1 MYYHSIPTA
10 ITFMSMFLTWEI
22 LFSVIAWR
30 SFVSW
35 WQRKILADSLTS
47 PITPIT
53 SGGMKITDNIIENN
67 YQDDESDRTT
77 SRRSGRV
84 KRISDDNGTVTE
96 SESEYES
103 VNKLFVMF
111 INSLILL
118 VNLHF
123 QFVVASC
130 FGNFSNRHG
139 TSL

>member
-22 LFSVIAWR
+22 LFSIIAWR

-35 WQRKILADSLTS
+35 WQRKVLADSLTS
-47 PITPIT
+47 PITPI
-53 SGGMKITDNIIENN
+53 MKVTDNITENN

-77 SRRSGRV
+77 SRRSERV
-84 KRISDDNGTVTE
+84 ERISDDNGTVTE

-111 INSLILL
+111 IYSLILL
-118 VNLHF
+118 INLHF

>member
-1 MYYHSIPTA
+1 
-10 ITFMSMFLTWEI
+10 
-22 LFSVIAWR
+22 
-30 SFVSW
+30 
-35 WQRKILADSLTS
+35 
-47 PITPIT
+47 
-53 SGGMKITDNIIENN
+53 MKVTDNITENN

-77 SRRSGRV
+77 SRRSERV
-84 KRISDDNGTVTE
+84 ERILDDNGTVTE

-111 INSLILL
+111 IYSLILL
-118 VNLHF
+118 INLHF